1 MTEIDTKEIHR
12 IHKISL
18 TSLVRRKREGRAPP
32 VSNAPPN
39 NVIVFSSI
47 AIPSTPTRVSSD
59 KTRNASKRER
69 ERERRKFYLTPGRGK
84 IRCRFEG
91 SKQSPR
97 TSLLVTT
104 HNVAR
109 LHRKSLGAITRSIT
123 GNGILLNLSK
133 KKSPFLSCIFSKRV
147 KYVLRVKYVQRCL
160 ERFIMID

>member
-18 TSLVRRKREGRAPP
+18 TSLIRRKREGRAPP

-59 KTRNASKRER
+59 HEMRARER

-109 LHRKSLGAITRSIT
+109 LRRKSLGAITRSIT

-133 KKSPFLSCIFSKRV
+133 KKSPFLSYIFSKRV

>member
-1 MTEIDTKEIHR
+1 MTEIDTKEIYR

-18 TSLVRRKREGRAPP
+18 TSLIRRKREGRAPP

-59 KTRNASKRER
+59 HEMRARER

-109 LHRKSLGAITRSIT
+109 LRRKSLGAITRSIT

-133 KKSPFLSCIFSKRV
+133 KKSPFLSYIFSKRV